1 MRKTM
6 ILSILLLV
14 LAAPGAFAQKGTPPP
29 AAGLLPLDELDLF
42 PEDKLSVEIN
52 IEGAL
57 LRMVSE
63 SLKGDDPDLASLLSN
78 LRSIRVQVL
87 PLEDGNEALAK
98 SSISRAVRWLEG
110 QGWKSTVRVREKGEE
125 THIYLKETDGKVMGM
140 TVLAMGEGEAVVINI
155 AGRFDPAEIG
165 RISRG
170 LDLDIDLPGLD
181 KVPSQDSKKKPS
193 EPEKP

>member
-14 LAAPGAFAQKGTPPP
+14 LAAPGAFAQKAAPP
-29 AAGLLPLDELDLF
+29 ATGLLPLDDLNLF

-52 IEGAL
+52 IEGVL
-57 LRMVSE
+57 LRMVAE
-63 SLKGDDPDLASLLSN
+63 ALKGDDPDLASLLSN
-78 LRSIRVQVL
+78 LRSVRVQVL
-87 PLEDGNEALAK
+87 PLADGNEPLAK

-125 THIYLKETDGKVMGM
+125 THIYLKEADGKVMGM

-155 AGRFDPAEIG
+155 AGRFDPADIG
-165 RISRG
+165 RIGRG
-170 LDLDIDLPGLD
+170 LDIDMDLPGLD
-181 KVPSQDSKKKPS
+181 KVPSGDSKKKPNN
-193 EPEKP
+193 PEKP

>member
-6 ILSILLLV
+6 ILSILLLA
-14 LAAPGAFAQKGTPPP
+14 LAAPGAFAQKAAPP
-29 AAGLLPLDELDLF
+29 ATGLLPLDELGLF

-57 LRMVSE
+57 LRMVAE
-63 SLKGDDPDLASLLSN
+63 TVKGEDPDLSSLLSN
-78 LRSIRVQVL
+78 LRSIRVQVM
-87 PLEDGNEALAK
+87 PLEDGNESLVK
-98 SSISRAVRWLEG
+98 TSIGRAVRWLEG
-110 QGWKSTVRVREKGEE
+110 QGWKSTVRVREKGQE

-170 LDLDIDLPGLD
+170 LNIDMDLPGMD
-181 KVPSQDSKKKPS
+181 KVPSGDSKKKPS

>member
-14 LAAPGAFAQKGTPPP
+14 LAAPGAFAQKGAPPP
-29 AAGLLPLDELDLF
+29 ATGLLPLDELGLF

-57 LRMVSE
+57 LRMVAE
-63 SLKGDDPDLASLLSN
+63 TVKGDDPDLSSLLRN

-87 PLEDGNEALAK
+87 PLADGNASLAK
-98 SSISRAVRWLEG
+98 SSFSRAVRWLEG

-125 THIYLKETDGKVMGM
+125 TQIYLKEADGKVMGM

-155 AGRFDPAEIG
+155 AGRFDPADIG
-165 RISRG
+165 RIGRG
-170 LDLDIDLPGLD
+170 LDIDMDLPGLD
-181 KVPSQDSKKKPS
+181 KVPSKDSKKKP
-193 EPEKP
+193 E

>member
-14 LAAPGAFAQKGTPPP
+14 LAAPGAFAQKGAPLP
-29 AAGLLPLDELDLF
+29 ATGLLPLDDLDLF

-57 LRMVSE
+57 LRMVAE
-63 SLKGDDPDLASLLSN
+63 TVKGDDPDLSSLLSN

-87 PLEDGNEALAK
+87 PLADGNLSLAK
-98 SSISRAVRWLEG
+98 SSFSRAVRWLEG

-125 THIYLKETDGKVMGM
+125 TQIYLKETDG
-140 TVLAMGEGEAVVINI
+140 MGEGEAVVINI
-155 AGRFDPAEIG
+155 AGRFDPADIG
-165 RISRG
+165 RIGRG
-170 LDLDIDLPGLD
+170 LKIDMDLPGLD
-181 KVPSQDSKKKPS
+181 KVPSKDSKKKP
-193 EPEKP
+193 E

>member
-1 MRKTM
+1 MRKSM

-14 LAAPGAFAQKGTPPP
+14 LAAPGAFAQKAPPPP
-29 AAGLLPLDELDLF
+29 ATGLLPLDELDLF

-57 LRMVSE
+57 LRMVAE
-63 SLKGDDPDLASLLSN
+63 SLKGDDPDLSSLLRN

-87 PLEDGNEALAK
+87 PLADGNASLAK
-98 SSISRAVRWLEG
+98 SSFGRAVRWLEG

-155 AGRFDPAEIG
+155 AGRFDPADIG
-165 RISRG
+165 RIGRG
-170 LDLDIDLPGLD
+170 LDIDMDLPGLD
-181 KVPSQDSKKKPS
+181 KVPSQDSKKKP
-193 EPEKP
+193 E